1 MKEKIRALREKTET
15 AMRETETGRALY
27 ELKTRFQ
34 AELKSIMSGMKDL
47 PKEERPAFG
56 KLINEFKEDMEA
68 QFEARAAVVRQKEME
83 AKYAAEQIDVTMP
96 GRQYRPGALHP
107 ITLVKNQLIDIFS
120 GMGFKVFEGPEIETD
135 YYNFTALNTPKDH
148 PARDMQDTFYLAENL
163 LLRTQTSAGQIRVME
178 EEKPPIK
185 ILSPGRVF
193 RSDDDATHSPMFHQ
207 MEGLVVDRGITLC
220 DLQGMLAE
228 FARRMFDASTKV
240 RLRPSYFP
248 FTEPSVEV
256 DLSCSECGGKGCR
269 LCKGTGWIEVLGAG
283 MVNRRVLENCGVDPD
298 EYTGFAFGMGIE
310 RIAMLKYGINNI
322 RALFE
327 NDVRFL
333 EQFRWATAGRK
344 NFGNFVNIGRKNHE
358 STFELAERLCGHRCF
373 RRRVGGEAVFLRL

>member
-1 MKEKIRALREKTET
+1 MQQKIEALRAETE
-15 AMRETETGRALY
+15 AAIAQTETGRGLY
-27 ELKTRFQ
+27 EVKTGFQ
-34 AELKSIMSGMKDL
+34 AKLKEIMSGMKEL
-47 PKEERPAFG
+47 AKEERPAFG
-56 KLINEFKEDMEA
+56 KLVNEFKQSIEA
-68 QFEARAAVVRQKEME
+68 QFEEREVVVREME
-83 AKYAAEQIDVTMP
+83 MRKKYESERIDITMP
-96 GRQYRPGALHP
+96 GKNYKAGALHP
-107 ITLVKNQLIDIFS
+107 ITLVKNELIDIFA
-120 GMGFKVFEGPEIETD
+120 GMGFNVFEGPEIETD

-178 EEKPPIK
+178 KQSPPIK

-207 MEGLVVDRGITLC
+207 MEGLVVDKGITLC

-228 FARRMFDASTKV
+228 FARKMFTESTKV

-283 MVNRRVLENCGVDPD
+283 MVNRHVLENCGVDPD

-310 RIAMLKYGINNI
+310 RIAMLKYGVNNI
-322 RALFE
+322 KTLFE
-327 NDVRFL
+327 NDMRFL
-333 EQFRWATAGRK
+333 KQFE
-344 NFGNFVNIGRKNHE
+344 N
-358 STFELAERLCGHRCF
+358 
-373 RRRVGGEAVFLRL
+373 

>member
-1 MKEKIRALREKTET
+1 MQAKINGLRKEICE
-15 AMRETETGRALY
+15 AMEQTETGRALY
-27 ELKTRFQ
+27 ELKLSFQ
-34 AELKSIMSGMKDL
+34 AELKTIMSGMKDL
-47 PKEERPAFG
+47 PKEERPVFG
-56 KLINEFKEDMEA
+56 KLVNEFKLAMESA
-68 QFEARAAVVRQKEME
+68 FEARAVKVKQMEME
-83 AKYAAEQIDVTMP
+83 KKYAQERIDISMP
-96 GRQYRPGALHP
+96 GRKYKAGALHP
-107 ITLVKNQLIDIFS
+107 ITLVKNELIDIFA

-148 PARDMQDTFYLAENL
+148 PARDMQDIFYLAENL

-178 EEKPPIK
+178 KSKPPIK

-207 MEGLVVDRGITLC
+207 MEGLVVDKGITLC
-220 DLQGMLAE
+220 DLQGMLGE
-228 FARRMFDASTKV
+228 FAKRMFSQTTKV

-283 MVNRRVLENCGVDPD
+283 MVNRHVLENCGVDPD
-298 EYTGFAFGMGIE
+298 EYTGFAFGMGVE

-322 RALFE
+322 KTLFE
-327 NDVRFL
+327 NDTRFL
-333 EQFRWATAGRK
+333 QQF
-344 NFGNFVNIGRKNHE
+344 E
-358 STFELAERLCGHRCF
+358 D
-373 RRRVGGEAVFLRL
+373 